1 MAIPCITVLC
11 GDHQAALFF
20 TIINCDMINTLV
32 HKLVSL
38 NIFLPC

>member
-1 MAIPCITVLC
+1 MAIPCIIVLY
-11 GDHQAALFF
+11 GDRQAALFV
-20 TIINCDMINTLV
+20 TIISCDMINTLV